1 MTPPAPA
8 PLAFPA
14 LAPIT
19 REDAAS
25 GFRCEEEALNRF
37 FQQYATQ
44 QGRREENRTWVL
56 HRPDDRPDLPRVLGF
71 YTLASIQVERSTVP
85 APVTK
90 RLPEYPIRAILIG
103 RLARD
108 ERCKGLGIGEHLLDD
123 AHRRALRV
131 NADIGGLL
139 VIVDAKNERAASFY
153 KAYDYAP
160 LVQAEAALH
169 PWPQRF
175 YVTMATLRAS
185 YAGTSP

>member
-1 MTPPAPA
+1 MTARA
-8 PLAFPA
+8 TASLAFPT
-14 LAPIT
+14 LKPIT

-44 QGRREENRTWVL
+44 QSRREENRTWVL
-56 HRPDDRPDLPRVLGF
+56 HRPDDRPDLPLVLGF
-71 YTLASIQVERSTVP
+71 YTLATTLVERSTVP
-85 APVTK
+85 APITK

-108 ERCKGLGIGEHLLDD
+108 ERCRGLGIGEHLLDD

-139 VIVDAKNERAASFY
+139 VIVDAKSERAAAFY
-153 KAYDYAP
+153 RDFGYAP
-160 LVQAEAALH
+160 LVRSEAEANT
-169 PWPQRF
+169 WPQRF
-175 YVTMATLRAS
+175 FVTMATLRAS